1 MGTPIIQHT
10 RVMSCLHTTG
20 IIYFCLHLIYFRCE
34 TTSDSLEIRLVNGKQ
49 SAWLSSGRV
58 EVRHV
63 NGSWGTVCSDRF
75 DNREAL
81 VICKM
86 FGHQYGIARSR
97 AYFGRGTGHIFMDD
111 LNCKGNESSILD
123 CPYNGWGRHNC
134 GHHQDAGV
142 QCTSDGDKSK
152 YSSKIKC
159 LVFSDVTKETSK
171 SW

>member
-1 MGTPIIQHT
+1 MG
-10 RVMSCLHTTG
+10 
-20 IIYFCLHLIYFRCE
+20 
-34 TTSDSLEIRLVNGKQ
+34 GKQ
-49 SAWLSSGRV
+49 SARFYSGRV

-86 FGHQYGIARSR
+86 FGHQYGIARSS

-134 GHHQDAGV
+134 G
-142 QCTSDGDKSK
+142 T
-152 YSSKIKC
+152 
-159 LVFSDVTKETSK
+159 LTKEVKFPQNLRSPWRGDHALAAMI
-171 SW
+171 SN